1 MKMKKIL
8 SLILSFIGLFFLFY
22 FSGCKDKNPDPDIVD
37 GEGNIYQ
44 TITIGTQTWLK
55 ENLKTTKYLNGDA
68 IPTTKIATVDIG
80 TGATEKFQ
88 WSYLGNDS
96 NTNLYGRLYTWH
108 VANDRRGICPKGWH
122 VPDEK
127 EWNTLIS
134 YLGGE
139 NIAAV
144 KLKESSALF
153 WKESDAQATNESGF
167 TAYPSGMRSYD
178 GFFSEAG
185 EKAAWWTA
193 KSPDKDNAFYREI
206 RYDDSSVLTKSES
219 KNSALSVRCIKD

>member
-1 MKMKKIL
+1 MKKNL
-8 SLILSFIGLFFLFY
+8 SLIISFMVVFVLFY
-22 FSGCKDKNPDPDIVD
+22 LSSCKDKNPDPDIVD
-37 GEGNIYQ
+37 GEDNIYQ
-44 TITIGTQTWLK
+44 SITIGTQTWLK

-68 IPTTKIATVDIG
+68 IPTTKVATVDIG

-96 NTNLYGRLYTWH
+96 NTNRYGRLYTWY
-108 VANDRRGICPKGWH
+108 VVNDKRGICPKGWH
-122 VPDEK
+122 VPDED

-144 KLKESSALF
+144 KLKESSGLF
-153 WKESDAQATNESGF
+153 WKESDAQATNESDF
-167 TAYPSGMRSYD
+167 TAYPAGMRSYD
-178 GFFSEAG
+178 GVFSEAG

-193 KSPDKDNAFYREI
+193 NSPEKYDAFYRGI
-206 RYDDSSVLTKSES
+206 SYDDNVVLTKSES
-219 KNSALSVRCIKD
+219 KNSALSVRCIKK